1 MDVGRKIEEVKKA
14 IGTVLVGK
22 EKITELLFIAMLCRG
37 HVLLED
43 VPGTGKTV
51 LAKTLAKL
59 CDAKFRRIQFTPDV
73 LPSDVTGIQFFNPK
87 DQDFQLRPGPV
98 MTNILLADEIN
109 RATPR
114 TQSSLLEVMEEGQ
127 VTIDGETLKIPS
139 PFIVIATQNPIDTQQ
154 GTFALPEAQMDRFL
168 LQMKVGYPSIEQEQ
182 QMLQMYK
189 EEDPFESLNVVF
201 TIEELLELQQV
212 MKQVQFTQDVEKYLL
227 HIVRETRQSPLVE
240 VGASPRGTLALMC
253 ASQAKAFITGRSFVT
268 PNDVKEM
275 ARYVLPHRLVLSIEG
290 SMRKT
295 KQQVLDDILEKV
307 EVPVESG
314 SVQS

>member
-1 MDVGRKIEEVKKA
+1 
-14 IGTVLVGK
+14 
-22 EKITELLFIAMLCRG
+22 MLR
-37 HVLLED
+37 E
-43 VPGTGKTV
+43 
-51 LAKTLAKL
+51 
-59 CDAKFRRIQFTPDV
+59 FN
-73 LPSDVTGIQFFNPK
+73 FFNPK